1 MSWGPEHNDGL
12 PDRLGGIEVSRR
24 SFWSIVITV
33 ILVGLSVYFIF
44 PFYWLTIGITKNVS
58 QLYQKSL
65 LPGVPSHLVEN
76 VRRVFTYEGGAF
88 FKWLGNS
95 FLYATVGAF
104 TGVTIASL
112 AGFAFRR
119 YDFIGKKALFVV
131 ILGCAMVPGYATT
144 LPIFIMFRDLGLIDT
159 RFAVLLPTFVNVFG
173 VYLMVAYWNQVPDE
187 MFDAAEID
195 GASDFLIYLRIG
207 LPNVLPGFITLFLL
221 AFVGIWNNFF
231 LPLVVLNSRS
241 RMPLILGIT
250 TITDPQGFPVY
261 NLTLTASFFTILPL
275 LVPFAALQR
284 YFKPQLYVG

>member
-1 MSWGPEHNDGL
+1 M
-12 PDRLGGIEVSRR
+12 
-24 SFWSIVITV
+24 ITV

-173 VYLMVAYWNQVPDE
+173 VYVMVAYWNQVPDE

-221 AFVGIWNNFF
+221 AFVGIWNNFSPAGRAEQPIEDAAD
-231 LPLVVLNSRS
+231 LRDNYDYGSSGV
-241 RMPLILGIT
+241 
-250 TITDPQGFPVY
+250 PVY
-261 NLTLTASFFTILPL
+261 NLTLTASFYDSAAAGS
-275 LVPFAALQR
+275 VAALQR
-284 YFKPQLYVG
+284 YFQAATLCRLIMQLRWSPGVE

>member
-1 MSWGPEHNDGL
+1 M
-12 PDRLGGIEVSRR
+12 SRR
-24 SFWSIVITV
+24 TFWSIVVTV
-33 ILVGLSVYFIF
+33 VLMGLCVYFIF
-44 PFYWLTIGITKNVS
+44 PFYWLTMGITKNVS

-65 LPGVPSHLVEN
+65 LPGVPSHLAEN
-76 VRRVFTYEGGAF
+76 VQRVFSYENRTF
-88 FKWLGNS
+88 FRWLGNS

-119 YDFIGKKALFVV
+119 YDFIGKKALFIV

-144 LPIFIMFRDLGLIDT
+144 LPIFIMFRNLGLIDT
-159 RFAVLLPTFVNVFG
+159 RLAVLLPSFVNVFG

-195 GASDFLIYLRIG
+195 GANDLLIYLRIG
-207 LPNVLPGFITLFLL
+207 LPNVLPGLVTLFLL

-275 LVPFAALQR
+275 LVLFATLQR